1 MKQHLSLEL
10 EYALV
15 SIFFKVISTSLSF
28 SDVDLQSIR
37 GIIVSHYMS
46 LDTLNILSVVLIW
59 RWQKQVK
66 SSAPEFDSHVD
77 PWDQICWI

>member
-15 SIFFKVISTSLSF
+15 SVFFKVISTSLSL
-28 SDVDLQSIR
+28 SDVDQQSIR
-37 GIIVSHYMS
+37 GIMVSHYMIS
-46 LDTLNILSVVLIW
+46 DTLNILSVFLIW
-59 RWQKQVK
+59 RWEKQVQ

-77 PWDQICWI
+77 PWDPICWI